1 MYTARAARCCRRG
14 APGTGHELRFIMRY
28 AWRFPED
35 VCGNGDDIWV
45 HGAVVLFTLVHAA
58 YAPKGRAVPL
68 ALFALLEATHAYAHI
83 AKSGRG
89 PWLWAFLHYTVIVCA
104 YSIKA
109 SPLKRFVPFLCID
122 IIGRLLGNDMIS
134 IATTLSFAATR
145 FDSVGMRVCLACTF
159 VAFAFVELVA
169 CEWSDGHLHETWDM
183 VLAIAMMAGVR
194 WYKTRPGTGDGIG
207 MH

>member
-1 MYTARAARCCRRG
+1 
-14 APGTGHELRFIMRY
+14 MRY
-28 AWRFPED
+28 TWRFPED
-35 VCGNGDDIWV
+35 VCGNGDDIGV
-45 HGAVVLFTLVHAA
+45 HGIVVLFTLVHAA

-68 ALFALLEATHAYAHI
+68 ALFALLEATHAYAHV
-83 AKSGRG
+83 AKSGQG
-89 PWLWAFLHYTVIVCA
+89 PPRLWGFLHYTVIACA

-109 SPLKRFVPFLCID
+109 MPLKRFVPFLCID
-122 IIGRLLGNDMIS
+122 IIGRLIGNDMLS
-134 IATTLSFAATR
+134 IATALTFAATR
-145 FDSVGMRVCLACTF
+145 FDSVGMRVGLAI
-159 VAFAFVELVA
+159 AFIGLAFVELVA